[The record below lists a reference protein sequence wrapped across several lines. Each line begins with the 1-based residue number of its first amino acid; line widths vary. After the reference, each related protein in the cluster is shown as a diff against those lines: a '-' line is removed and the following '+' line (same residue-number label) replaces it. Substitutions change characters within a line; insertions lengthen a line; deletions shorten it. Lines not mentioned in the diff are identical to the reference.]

1 MEKPDGFDEEEYI
14 EFVNYG
20 YYLSKYAPE
29 MADLIVHAKGSSSKL
44 EALHDG
50 RELFLDE
57 EFDDIKPDWLKDHDY
72 DKDDLKTKDKNRDI
86 EPEV

>member
-1 MEKPDGFDEEEYI
+1 MEDNKEFNEEEYI

-20 YYLSKYAPE
+20 YYLSKYAPD

-50 RELFLDE
+50 REIFLDE

-72 DKDDLKTKDKNRDI
+72 DKETKKTKDLNRDI
-86 EPEV
+86 EPDI